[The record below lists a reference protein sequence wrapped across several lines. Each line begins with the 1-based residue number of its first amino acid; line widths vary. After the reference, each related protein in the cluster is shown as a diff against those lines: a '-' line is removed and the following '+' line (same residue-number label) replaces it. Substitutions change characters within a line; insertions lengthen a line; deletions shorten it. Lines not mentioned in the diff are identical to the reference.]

1 MIYVFLVFQDVLVFL
16 PRRVDAEMRR
26 ETAQLF
32 VYSTQVRDLTFI
44 DSNRAFF
51 LFTFFVTVGGTHFF
65 SYINRSL

>member
-1 MIYVFLVFQDVLVFL
+1 MMYVSLVFQDVLVFL
-16 PRRVDAEMRR
+16 PWRVDAEMRR

-32 VYSTQVRDLTFI
+32 CLPSQVRDLTFV

-65 SYINRSL
+65 SYINRAL

>member
-1 MIYVFLVFQDVLVFL
+1 ML
-16 PRRVDAEMRR
+16 RRRR

-44 DSNRAFF
+44 DLKQAFF

-65 SYINRSL
+65 LY